1 MSGEWTDTVMIT
13 VKSGGSSRRAG
24 ADSGRQTDRGVET
37 VTDSLH
43 PSVCLRQSEGW
54 RQSDTM
60 TPCAP
65 TSICGVWI
73 SDSGAPDSFR

>member
-1 MSGEWTDTVMIT
+1 VSGEWTDTVMIT

-37 VTDSLH
+37 VTD
-43 PSVCLRQSEGW
+43 